1 MDTRWLIAAAILSIG
16 FYCPQARERSGKLE
30 LTETSVTATIE
41 HAVIQAIEDEIYDWG
56 CQNSVDFVGR
66 EISRDEYELPVYMNP
81 IIRDGRGEVIYKFM
95 PIGELYRSFFPEADG
110 LIQLDNDPG
119 IGFGPERPSYN
130 TLFMDD
136 DDLCRFKHDWLNRF
150 FIIDVHPVR
159 ERIVQAQARQKRRL
173 GNHYYPHPTPC
184 DL

>member
-1 MDTRWLIAAAILSIG
+1 VTRWLIAVAILSMG
-16 FYCPQARERSGKLE
+16 FFCPQTSEQQGEVVLS
-30 LTETSVTATIE
+30 ETSVSATVE

-56 CQNSVDFVGR
+56 CQNSVDLVAH
-66 EISRDEYELPVYMNP
+66 EISRDKYQLSVYINP
-81 IIRDGRGEVIYKFM
+81 NIHNGRGEVIYKFM

-136 DDLCRFKHDWLNRF
+136 DDLCRFKHDWLKRF
-150 FIIDVHPVR
+150 FIIEGHPGR
-159 ERIVQAQARQKRRL
+159 ERIAQARLRQKSRL
-173 GNHYYPHPTPC
+173 GDHYHPHPKPC